1 MATIA
6 AALKNLST
14 GNLVTRKAWKEGTH
28 LKQVDSTIYRVRPN
42 GTETKA
48 RLPSDD
54 LTANDYAKFK
64 LVK

>member
-28 LKQVDSTIYRVRPN
+28 LKQVENTIYRVRPN
-42 GTETKA
+42 GTETAA

-54 LTANDYAKFK
+54 LTATDYAKFK
-64 LVK
+64 VVK